1 MLQITLRTWGLTLL
15 IGALGALL
23 GFGLELVLGQ
33 PGWALVGASLG
44 LCGGAILAGS
54 LMNPPP
60 PPVPAVALA
69 TADDSS
75 SDDPAE

>member
-1 MLQITLRTWGLTLL
+1 MLQITMRTWGLTLL

-33 PGWALVGASLG
+33 TGWALVGASLG
-44 LCGGAILAGS
+44 LCGGALLAGS

-60 PPVPAVALA
+60 VPRPAVARA
-69 TADDSS
+69 AAVDSPP
-75 SDDPAE
+75 DERAE

>member
-1 MLQITLRTWGLTLL
+1 MLQITMRTWGLTLL

-23 GFGLELVLGQ
+23 GFGVELVLSQ

-44 LCGGAILAGS
+44 LCAGAILGGS

-60 PPVPAVALA
+60 VPAPTAAPA
-69 TADDSS
+69 TVGDSPP
-75 SDDPAE
+75 DEPAE